1 MTKETEHET
10 LDVEGGVTFA
20 GLPAG
25 DYTLQT
31 FGGVFELMRVRVPYA
46 GVLRFEPMTVNA
58 ALVTITDRG
67 GTLEAI
73 GFRDGDLIVGID
85 GNEFESSMQ
94 MQIILMQSIAKAK
107 VTFTLERGSQRVEL
121 EVNPKDLMNP
131 QKQGGTIEPTS
142 R

>member
-1 MTKETEHET
+1 MPLTVTNIHAAANFT
-10 LDVEGGVTFA
+10 AAYSDIEGT
-20 GLPAG
+20 
-25 DYTLQT
+25 
-31 FGGVFELMRVRVPYA
+31 
-46 GVLRFEPMTVNA
+46 

-131 QKQGGTIEPTS
+131 QKQGGRIEPTS